1 MKKLLEIIKTWDWG
15 NNFVLP
21 LSVIFIAWISYPV
34 LKFLRGKFLFLIKK
48 LKYLRREASI
58 DIFKNCIL
66 DPKFKTARNFDNI
79 RVLKKLRL
87 KSLKKQNIC
96 RNDWATDSFIN
107 FISRVYTNKYLINK
121 RLRRKIYKTWL
132 KVYTKIKNNEDE
144 YYRFFNGTMSYD
156 EDIQFQKKLGLIK

>member
-21 LSVIFIAWISYPV
+21 LSVIFIAWISYPI
-34 LKFLRGKFLFLIKK
+34 LKFLREKFLFLVKK
-48 LKYLRREASI
+48 LKYLRREASV
-58 DIFKNCIL
+58 DIFKSCIL
-66 DPKFKTARNFDNI
+66 NSKFKTVRDFDSI
-79 RVLKKLRL
+79 KVLKKLRL
-87 KSLKKQNIC
+87 KSLKKRNIWQN
-96 RNDWATDSFIN
+96 DEATDSFIN

-132 KVYTKIKNNEDE
+132 NVYTKIKNNEDE
-144 YYRFFNGTMSYD
+144 YYRFINGTMSYD